1 MSDKKT
7 YKLNEEAIKALS
19 TLFLKVLVEQKNI
32 QDELM
37 SLELSVEANRG
48 DKVLGYLNV
57 DNPPGAI
64 NFVNETIKEE
74 KGEEQ

>member
-1 MSDKKT
+1 MSDKRT

-19 TLFLKVLVEQKNI
+19 TLFLKVLVEQKNV

-37 SLELSVEANRG
+37 GLELSVEANRG

-57 DNPPGAI
+57 DNPPEAV
-64 NFVNETIKEE
+64 NFVNETTNEE
-74 KGEEQ
+74 GEE